1 MESFLAE
8 QQQLQVHAQFSLI
21 GGTSFVFQKFIESAL
36 NTPETLDAIHPS
48 SFITTPRIKSHL
60 ELELKKKLQ
69 HYAHDTY
76 GQNSEFES
84 FLENGKQLVDLSIRL
99 SLRDE
104 LDATFPLLLLEEF
117 FEFLPVFLMKN
128 LFDWMVSKRHLL
140 LKVPISITF
149 FCTIF
154 VELYS
159 RIWCLLK
166 AKVFTR

>member
-8 QQQLQVHAQFSLI
+8 QRQLQVYAQFTLI
-21 GGTSFVFQKFIESAL
+21 DVTSFLFQNFIESAL
-36 NTPETLDAIHPS
+36 NAPEKLDAIHP

-60 ELELKKKLQ
+60 ELELKKRLQ
-69 HYAHDTY
+69 HYARETY
-76 GQNSEFES
+76 GQNNEFES
-84 FLENGKQLVDLSIRL
+84 FLENGKQLVELSIGL

-104 LDATFPLLLLEEF
+104 IDATFPLLLLEEF
-117 FEFLPVFLMKN
+117 FEYLPVFLMKN

-149 FCTIF
+149 ICTIF

-166 AKVFTR
+166 EKVFTR